1 MTSSHYSPEKG
12 KTMNY
17 GMKTTYEARVARQA
31 RLAEDRDCLN
41 EALKLRRQEKIFTVA
56 LLSVVIIGIV
66 GGLVLGGIV

>member
-1 MTSSHYSPEKG
+1 
-12 KTMNY
+12 MNY

-56 LLSVVIIGIV
+56 LCAVIVVGLIG
-66 GGLVLGGIV
+66 GAVLGGIV